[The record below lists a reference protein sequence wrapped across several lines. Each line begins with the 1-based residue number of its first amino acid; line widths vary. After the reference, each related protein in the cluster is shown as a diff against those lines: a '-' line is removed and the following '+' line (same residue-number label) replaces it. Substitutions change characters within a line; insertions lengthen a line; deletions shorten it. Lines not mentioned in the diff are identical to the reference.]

1 MTARTFTLSLC
12 VAALTAGTALAQ
24 GQPASAPQPPNT
36 VQPQPQPPR
45 AGSQRPA
52 PPQQP
57 APAAVPAPGPPAPRR
72 QFQAVNTRVDLS
84 ITDQRGGSAPI
95 KRTLSV
101 VVADGMTGSVRSQSE
116 VLAVGSVPL
125 NVDASPELLV
135 DGKIRL
141 GLNVQYDWPAPIEN
155 ARDAP
160 RGTVIKTALH
170 DSLTLI
176 LDNDKPMIAA
186 QSADPIGDRQVTVE
200 VKATILR

>member
-1 MTARTFTLSLC
+1 MTARTVTLGLWL
-12 VAALTAGTALAQ
+12 AALTAGAALAH
-24 GQPASAPQPPNT
+24 GQPANTPQPPNSSP
-36 VQPQPQPPR
+36 QPQPQPPR
-45 AGSQRPA
+45 AGSQRPS
-52 PPQQP
+52 PLQQP
-57 APAAVPAPGPPAPRR
+57 ATPVPLPTPAAPRR
-72 QFQAVNTRVDLS
+72 QFQPVNTKVDLS
-84 ITDQRGGSAPI
+84 ITDQRAGSAPI

-125 NVDASPELLV
+125 NVDASPELLA

-141 GLNVQYDWPAPIEN
+141 GLNVQYDWPAPIDN

-176 LDNDKPMIAA
+176 LENDKPMIAA